1 MENYQTLICL
11 WRDRAMRHKK
21 GNKKLNMPTD
31 QRLALLKSLVRSL
44 FLNNSIKT
52 TDTRAKQ
59 AKKIAEKLI
68 TLGKNGSIH
77 SRRLALSILPDK
89 IIIGKIFSEYSEKF
103 KQRKGGYTRVI
114 KLGYRR
120 GDSALISLLEF
131 VD

>member
-1 MENYQTLICL
+1 
-11 WRDRAMRHKK
+11 MRHKK
-21 GNKKLNMPTD
+21 GNKKLNRPTD
-31 QRLALLKSLVRSL
+31 QRLALLKGLVRSL

-77 SRRLALSILPDK
+77 SRRLALSILPDR
-89 IIIGKIFSEYSEKF
+89 IIVGKIFSEYAEKF

-120 GDSALISLLEF
+120 GDSALISLLEL